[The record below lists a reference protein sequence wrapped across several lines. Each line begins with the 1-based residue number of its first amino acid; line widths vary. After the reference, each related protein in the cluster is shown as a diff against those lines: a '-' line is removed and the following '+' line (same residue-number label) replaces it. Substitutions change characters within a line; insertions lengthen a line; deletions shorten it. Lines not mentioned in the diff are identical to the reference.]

1 MRGGK
6 GGKPQGAVER
16 TGTKHRRIR
25 TVIVDDSAFIV
36 ESLESFFEQQES
48 FEVVGIAETG
58 LGAVDRVAELR
69 PDLVLMDIRMPGMDG
84 LEATRRIKAREGAPV
99 VIMLTLEDGAVVR
112 AMAEGAG
119 ADDFVAKAPMVYDAL
134 LAAIQRAF
142 PDVTVGERK

>member
-6 GGKPQGAVER
+6 GGKRQRARGRPAPA
-16 TGTKHRRIR
+16 TRRIR
-25 TVIVDDSAFIV
+25 TLIADDSPFV
-36 ESLESFFEQQES
+36 VQSLERFFKERNG
-48 FEVVGIAETG
+48 FELVGVAGTG
-58 LGAVDRVAELR
+58 LKAVERAAQVR

-112 AMAEGAG
+112 AMAESAG
-119 ADDFVAKAPMVYDAL
+119 ADDFVGKAPMVYDAI